1 VSTAADAIP
10 SEGFMGPHRR
20 LLLAA
25 LCAAVLGGCG
35 QEENPRLIP
44 SQDADAL
51 RASVSAIGTAI
62 DDGECETAEQGVED
76 ARRQVGELPQG
87 VARSLRTN
95 LTEWLDQIE
104 ERIPE
109 DCETQPEETP
119 TPEAEDT
126 PTPEPEQT
134 PTPTPTETP
143 TPTPTETPTPTPTPR
158 RLRTRATARE
168 TGTAT
173 TATATGTAATAT
185 AEPARRTAT
194 AAPE

>member
-1 VSTAADAIP
+1 
-10 SEGFMGPHRR
+10 MGPRRR

-76 ARRQVGELPQG
+76 ARRQVVELPPA

-95 LTEWLDQIE
+95 LTEWLDQID

-126 PTPEPEQT
+126 PTPEPEPTQT
-134 PTPTPTETP
+134 PTPTQTPPPTPTETP
-143 TPTPTETPTPTPTPR
+143 TPTPTEPPDEGGGDGDDGNQGGGNGNEGNQGGGNGNGGAGQDNGNGGAGVTVP
-158 RLRTRATARE
+158 
-168 TGTAT
+168 
-173 TATATGTAATAT
+173 
-185 AEPARRTAT
+185 
-194 AAPE
+194 

>member
-1 VSTAADAIP
+1 
-10 SEGFMGPHRR
+10 MGPRHR

-25 LCAAVLGGCG
+25 LCAAALGGCG

-62 DDGECETAEQGVED
+62 DDGECDTAEQGVED
-76 ARRQVGELPQG
+76 ARRQVGELPPR

-109 DCETQPEETP
+109 DCEEQPDETP

-126 PTPEPEQT
+126 PTPEPDDTPT

-143 TPTPTETPTPTPTPR
+143 TPTPTETPTPTPTPPPDEGDGEGEGNGNGSDGNGNNNGG
-158 RLRTRATARE
+158 AGQGNGNGGGGVTA
-168 TGTAT
+168 
-173 TATATGTAATAT
+173 
-185 AEPARRTAT
+185 P
-194 AAPE
+194 

>member
-1 VSTAADAIP
+1 
-10 SEGFMGPHRR
+10 MGPRRR

-35 QEENPRLIP
+35 QEDNPRLIP

-76 ARRQVGELPQG
+76 TRRQVAELPPR
-87 VARSLRTN
+87 VAKSLRAN

-109 DCETQPEETP
+109 DCEEQPDETP

-134 PTPTPTETP
+134 PTPTPTPTETP
-143 TPTPTETPTPTPTPR
+143 TPTPTETPTPTPTP
-158 RLRTRATARE
+158 TPPPDE
-168 TGTAT
+168 GDGEGTGNGNNGNGNANDGNGNPDGGAGQENGNGGAGVTV
-173 TATATGTAATAT
+173 
-185 AEPARRTAT
+185 P
-194 AAPE
+194 

>member
-1 VSTAADAIP
+1 
-10 SEGFMGPHRR
+10 MRPHRR

-25 LCAAVLGGCG
+25 VCAAVLGGCG
-35 QEENPRLIP
+35 QEDNPRLIP

-62 DDGECETAEQGVED
+62 DDGECEAAEQGVED
-76 ARRQVGELPQG
+76 ARRQVVELPPR
-87 VARSLRTN
+87 VARSLRAN

-126 PTPEPEQT
+126 PTPEPEET
-134 PTPTPTETP
+134 PTPTPEPTETP
-143 TPTPTETPTPTPTPR
+143 TPTPTETPTPTPTP
-158 RLRTRATARE
+158 TPPPDEGGEGEGNGDGNDGGGSANNGA
-168 TGTAT
+168 GQ
-173 TATATGTAATAT
+173 GNGNGG
-185 AEPARRTAT
+185 AEVSVP
-194 AAPE
+194 

>member
-1 VSTAADAIP
+1 
-10 SEGFMGPHRR
+10 MGPRRR

-76 ARRQVGELPQG
+76 ARRQVGELPPR

-126 PTPEPEQT
+126 PTPKPEQT
-134 PTPTPTETP
+134 RRPGLSRSSSPI
-143 TPTPTETPTPTPTPR
+143 PR
-158 RLRTRATARE
+158 
-168 TGTAT
+168 G
-173 TATATGTAATAT
+173 AAGS
-185 AEPARRTAT
+185 
-194 AAPE
+194 